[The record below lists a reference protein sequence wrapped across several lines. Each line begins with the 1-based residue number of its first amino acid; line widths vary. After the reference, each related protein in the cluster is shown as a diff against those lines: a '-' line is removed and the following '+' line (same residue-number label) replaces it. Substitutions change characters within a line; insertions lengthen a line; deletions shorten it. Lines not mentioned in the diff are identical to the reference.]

1 MLCIAWLYAGCG
13 QEQGAL
19 VLQFT
24 PYVGDEPLEFGKK
37 YPAPNG
43 DGTYYVSD
51 FMFYVSNVRLMASDG
66 EEFLEPD
73 SYHLL
78 KFPQGET
85 YSIVLDSLQAGTFD
99 KLALSIG
106 IDSAA
111 NLSADRRG
119 DLDPTNPMAWSWTD
133 GYKFLLLEGKY
144 MPVQGSSIPLV
155 YHPGF
160 SENRKV
166 LAFDLAGAPVVEFKV
181 DVNALFTSPNP
192 IDFHT
197 HPEILFNA
205 EHTALLA
212 ANYAEGFISRK

>member
-1 MLCIAWLYAGCG
+1 M
-13 QEQGAL
+13 

-24 PYVGDEPLEFGKK
+24 PYAGDEPLQFGKK

-51 FMFYVSNVRLMASDG
+51 FMFYVSNIRLMASDG
-66 EEFLEPD
+66 EEFTEPD

-78 KFPQGET
+78 KFPEGET
-85 YSIVLDSLQAGTFD
+85 YSIVLDSELAGKFD
-99 KLALSIG
+99 KLELSIG

-111 NLSADRRG
+111 NLSAEPRG
-119 DLDPTNPMAWSWTD
+119 DLNPTNPMAWSWTD

-144 MPVQGSSIPLV
+144 FPAQGGSLPLV

-166 LAFDLAGAPVVEFKV
+166 LVFDVDGTSAVEFKI
-181 DVNALFTSPNP
+181 DINALFTGPNT